1 MMRDLFVQAAGI
13 LGIVSAVVHGILAET
28 TVFPRARIDPAW
40 VKLLLR
46 LVWQCS
52 SVAWAG
58 VGALLIA
65 VPYLGSE
72 SARLWIIAVAVLV
85 YGFGAIGNAWATK
98 GRHYGWMMLTAAS
111 ILAVVGH

>member
-1 MMRDLFVQAAGI
+1 MTYSCNRLEF
-13 LGIVSAVVHGILAET
+13 SALRLLWFTGFWPRLRY
-28 TVFPRARIDPAW
+28 FPEPASIRRG
-40 VKLLLR
+40 LR